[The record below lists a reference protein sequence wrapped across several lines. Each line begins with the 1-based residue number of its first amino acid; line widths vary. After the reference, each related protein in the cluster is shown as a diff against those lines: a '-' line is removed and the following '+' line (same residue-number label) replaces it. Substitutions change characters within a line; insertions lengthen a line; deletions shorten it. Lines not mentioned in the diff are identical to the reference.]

1 MQMINIVANILIAI
15 VLLVVFTNKATAQ
28 KINQKAKTTVSISEQ
43 DKLDKKTKIFQFIK
57 LVQPKFSNSYISKV
71 ANAIMKYGEKYNVDP
86 YVITS
91 TAYVE
96 SEFSMKSK
104 PCIGIMQL
112 LKSTAKFY
120 DPKHLYNPYEVEGN
134 IAIGTLELKHHLNN
148 NTPRGELP
156 DRSAYRKTY
165 EKYNGSY
172 LKRSYARKVL
182 LVQIRLEQLS
192 LDKLKAKL
200 RSGPIWNL

>member
-1 MQMINIVANILIAI
+1 MIIIVLNILIA
-15 VLLVVFTNKATAQ
+15 LLISLSIANECNAQ
-28 KINQKAKTTVSISEQ
+28 AINQKAKTTVSKSEQ

-57 LVQPKFSNSYISKV
+57 LVQPKFSTSYITNV
-71 ANAIMKYGEKYNVDP
+71 VNAIVKYGDKYDVDP
-86 YVITS
+86 YVIAS

-112 LKSTAKFY
+112 LKSTGYYY
-120 DPKHLYNPYEVEGN
+120 DPHHKYNPYEIDGN
-134 IAIGTLELKHHLNN
+134 IAIGTLELRHHLSSA
-148 NTPRGELP
+148 TPRGKLP

-192 LDKLKAKL
+192 LDKIKSKLKQ
-200 RSGPIWNL
+200 GPIWNL

>member
-1 MQMINIVANILIAI
+1 MINIVVNILIALI
-15 VLLVVFTNKATAQ
+15 TLLIFSNKTNAQ
-28 KINQKAKTTVSISEQ
+28 EINQKAKTTVSRSEQ

-57 LVQPKFSNSYISKV
+57 VVQPKFSTSHISRI
-71 ANAIMKYGEKYNVDP
+71 ASAIIKYAEKYNVDA
-86 YVITS
+86 YAITS

-192 LDKLKAKL
+192 LDKIKSKLK
-200 RSGPIWNL
+200 SGPIWNL

>member
-1 MQMINIVANILIAI
+1 MINIVVNILIALI
-15 VLLVVFTNKATAQ
+15 TLLIFSNKTNAQ
-28 KINQKAKTTVSISEQ
+28 EINQKAKTTVSRSEQ

-57 LVQPKFSNSYISKV
+57 LVQPKFSTSHISRI
-71 ANAIMKYGEKYNVDP
+71 ASAIIKYAEKYNVDA
-86 YVITS
+86 YAITS

-112 LKSTAKFY
+112 LKSTAKYY
-120 DPKHLYNPYEVEGN
+120 DPKHSYNPYEVEGN
-134 IAIGTLELKHHLNN
+134 IAIGTLELRHHLQK
-148 NTPRGELP
+148 TTYRGDKP

-172 LKRSYARKVL
+172 MKRSYARKVL

-192 LDKLKAKL
+192 LDKIKSKLK
-200 RSGPIWNL
+200 SGPIWNL